1 MVDKSIK
8 NTADVMKQLREER
21 KDNIGQARDAM
32 KEQNRIIK
40 TLKESLA
47 EGARTIP
54 DLAESVGMENNKV
67 LIYISSLKKY
77 GIVGEAAKDGDYFTY
92 ELLNKQG

>member
-1 MVDKSIK
+1 MVDSSVK

-21 KDNIGQARDAM
+21 KDSIGQAREAM

-40 TLKESLA
+40 MLKEGLA

-54 DLAESVGMENNKV
+54 DLAASVGMETSNV
-67 LIYISSLKKY
+67 MIYISSLKKY
-77 GIVGEAAKDGDYFTY
+77 GIVGEVAKDGDYFTY
-92 ELLNKQG
+92 ELLNK

>member
-1 MVDKSIK
+1 MVDNSVK
-8 NTADVMKQLREER
+8 NATDVMKQLREER
-21 KDNIGQARDAM
+21 KDNIGQAREAM

-40 TLKESLA
+40 MLKEGLA

-54 DLAESVGMENNKV
+54 DLAASVGMETHKV

-77 GIVGEAAKDGDYFTY
+77 GIVGEVAKDGDYFTY
-92 ELLNKQG
+92 ELLNK